1 MKEDFKINS
10 EKDFLQIPIT
20 EEIKSEANERNLL
33 FYKKIKQGDIKQN
46 LLFYISEKT
55 DCSIDILEL
64 KKILPI

>member
-33 FYKKIKQGDIKQN
+33 FYKKIKQVDIKQN